1 MKQTVWVVDDE
12 QTVLDVLEALL
23 TKMGYR
29 VRCFNKPEDLLNE
42 YQLTRPDIVI
52 ADLRM
57 PHISGVELTRQLRE
71 HDPEAL
77 VVILTGYPSVE
88 DAVEAIQAGAVDFIA
103 KPCRAEEL
111 EVRIQNTLDNKLLK
125 SRLGRNRVLA
135 LALAET
141 LPIWVILGMLAARFI
156 R

>member
-52 ADLRM
+52 AEDRK
-57 PHISGVELTRQLRE
+57 S
-71 HDPEAL
+71 
-77 VVILTGYPSVE
+77 VV
-88 DAVEAIQAGAVDFIA
+88 
-103 KPCRAEEL
+103 
-111 EVRIQNTLDNKLLK
+111 
-125 SRLGRNRVLA
+125 
-135 LALAET
+135 
-141 LPIWVILGMLAARFI
+141 
-156 R
+156 